1 MSSAPISETK
11 KRGRPR
17 SERAEEAILKAT
29 SELLI
34 ERGFAALTI
43 EEVASRAGVGKSSIY
58 RRWSSKGT
66 LALQAFVTEFLASQP
81 PPDTGSLEGDMN
93 AALAAWV
100 RTVSGTPNGRVLVG
114 LIAEAQHDRDLA
126 VAWRETVVVSI
137 RAPHRLMIERAIDRG
152 EIPPGSDVDVLTDM
166 LYGPA
171 YHRLLHGHLELSEA
185 FTRTVV
191 AVVVAG
197 AKAGAAVPTAGGSGK
212 RTPSS

>member
-1 MSSAPISETK
+1 VSSAPIPETK

-29 SELLI
+29 AELLV

-43 EEVASRAGVGKSSIY
+43 EEVAARAGVGKSSIY

-66 LALQAFVTEFLASQP
+66 LALQAFVPEFLSSQP
-81 PPDTGSLEGDMN
+81 PPDTGSLEGDMT

-100 RTVSGTPNGRVLVG
+100 RTVSGTSTGRVLVG
-114 LIAEAQHDRDLA
+114 LVAEAQHDPDLA
-126 VAWRETVVVSI
+126 AAWSDSVLVTI
-137 RAPHRLMIERAIDRG
+137 RAQHRLMVEHAIDRG

-171 YHRLLHGHLELSEA
+171 YHRLLHGHLALSEA
-185 FTRTVV
+185 FTRMV
-191 AVVVAG
+191 AAMVVAG
-197 AKAGAAVPTAGGSGK
+197 AKAGAAVPTARRSG
-212 RTPSS
+212 